1 MSRSV
6 DYSVFLRHQTGL
18 LMGLG
23 TRAAAGTLT
32 MAMGVTWLLSGGG
45 GSGERLWWWMG
56 LLGALSAMRVLA
68 VHRYLTQGHERSR
81 AWVAVFCVG
90 TLLSALMWGIS
101 TWWLGRPATY
111 EHNLILVLV
120 LVGIATGAVVVVSPM
135 LWLFRS
141 YLALLI
147 LPMVLDFALRDDSAY
162 KPIAAMA
169 AIGAL
174 LLQSIAQ
181 NYRKALFEGWT
192 LARTNTKLNEE
203 LQESNKALRASNALM
218 QEEMEGRQR
227 MEARFRHAFVQSS
240 IGMSFTDGTVLS
252 EVNLAL
258 ANVLGFA
265 REDLNGR
272 TLSGLLSVDLDP
284 LERMAAMRDLAVGM
298 MREYPFDAA
307 DGQRRWL
314 NVSFAR
320 LDEDGDPQA
329 QIAQFV
335 DVTGAREMSSRLL
348 YQARHDEL
356 TGLYNRR
363 EFEERLEAAL
373 QRARDQ
379 GVPHAVCYFDL
390 DQFKVVNDTCG
401 HAAGDQLLR
410 QIAATLGTV
419 ARKTDTIARM
429 GGDEFVLLM
438 EYCTVEQAQRTAQA
452 VRKALEDITFSWGEK
467 RFRVS
472 ASIGLVPVSSG
483 LEKVADLLSAAD
495 AACFVAKEQG
505 RNRVHTYGPSD
516 QELATRQSEMAWVE
530 RINRAIDD
538 DRLELFYQPI
548 EATVPGGRKERHI
561 ELLLRLREEDGRLVP
576 PGAFLPPAER
586 YHIITRIDRWVVERI
601 LRSFEEE
608 PALAAQVDVC
618 GINLSGQ
625 SLTNEEFFE
634 FLRDAMRRL
643 GPRASRICFEIT
655 ETAAIANIGA
665 AENFIRELRALGCKF
680 SLDDFGSGL
689 SSFGY
694 LKQLPVDHLKI
705 DGVFIRDLLSDPVD
719 YALVRAINEVGKT
732 LGKTTIAEFV
742 ENDQIRAKL
751 AELGVDCVQGYGVG
765 RPRPLREILATA
777 AD

>member
-1 MSRSV
+1 M
-6 DYSVFLRHQTGL
+6 
-18 LMGLG
+18 
-23 TRAAAGTLT
+23 
-32 MAMGVTWLLSGGG
+32 
-45 GSGERLWWWMG
+45 
-56 LLGALSAMRVLA
+56 
-68 VHRYLTQGHERSR
+68 
-81 AWVAVFCVG
+81 
-90 TLLSALMWGIS
+90 
-101 TWWLGRPATY
+101 
-111 EHNLILVLV
+111 
-120 LVGIATGAVVVVSPM
+120 
-135 LWLFRS
+135 
-141 YLALLI
+141 
-147 LPMVLDFALRDDSAY
+147 
-162 KPIAAMA
+162 
-169 AIGAL
+169 
-174 LLQSIAQ
+174 
-181 NYRKALFEGWT
+181 
-192 LARTNTKLNEE
+192 
-203 LQESNKALRASNALM
+203 
-218 QEEMEGRQR
+218 
-227 MEARFRHAFVQSS
+227 
-240 IGMSFTDGTVLS
+240 
-252 EVNLAL
+252 
-258 ANVLGFA
+258 
-265 REDLNGR
+265 
-272 TLSGLLSVDLDP
+272 
-284 LERMAAMRDLAVGM
+284 
-298 MREYPFDAA
+298 
-307 DGQRRWL
+307 
-314 NVSFAR
+314 
-320 LDEDGDPQA
+320 
-329 QIAQFV
+329 
-335 DVTGAREMSSRLL
+335 
-348 YQARHDEL
+348 
-356 TGLYNRR
+356 
-363 EFEERLEAAL
+363 
-373 QRARDQ
+373 
-379 GVPHAVCYFDL
+379 
-390 DQFKVVNDTCG
+390 VNDTCG

-410 QIAATLGTV
+410 QIATTLGTV

-429 GGDEFVLLM
+429 GGDEFVFLM

-452 VRKALEDITFSWGEK
+452 ARKALEDITFSWGEK

-483 LEKVADLLSAAD
+483 LEKVADILSAAD

-505 RNRVHTYGPSD
+505 RNRVHTYGPSY

-548 EATVPGGRKERHI
+548 EATVPGARDSRHI
-561 ELLLRLREEDGRLVP
+561 ELLPRLREEDGRLVP

-608 PALAAQVDVC
+608 PALAAHIDVC

-634 FLRDAMRRL
+634 FLRDAMRQL

>member
-1 MSRSV
+1 MTRSS
-6 DYSVFLRHQTGL
+6 DYTAFLRHQTGL
-18 LMGLG
+18 LIGMGARL
-23 TRAAAGTLT
+23 TAGTLV
-32 MAMGVTWLLSGGG
+32 MATGVGWLLSGDTGL
-45 GSGERLWWWMG
+45 SRALWWWLGVIGVLSG
-56 LLGALSAMRVLA
+56 LRLLA
-68 VHRYLTQGHERSR
+68 VHRYLRLGHEAAREW
-81 AWVAVFCVG
+81 AAVFCIG
-90 TLLSALMWGIS
+90 TLLTGLMWGTS
-101 TWWLGRPATY
+101 TWWLGRAASY
-111 EHNLILVLV
+111 EHNLMLVLV
-120 LVGIATGAVVVVSPM
+120 VVGIATGAVVVMSPL
-135 LWLFRS
+135 LWLLRGF
-141 YLALLI
+141 LLLLI
-147 LPMVLDFALRDDSAY
+147 LPMVADFVLRADSAY
-162 KPIAAMA
+162 GPLAPMA
-169 AIGAL
+169 ALGAF

-181 NYRKALFEGWT
+181 NYRRALFEGWT
-192 LARTNTKLNEE
+192 LASTNTKLNEE
-203 LQESNKALRASNALM
+203 LQESNEALRASNALM

-227 MEARFRHAFVQSS
+227 MEARFRHAFAQSS

-298 MREYPFDAA
+298 MREYAFDAA

-410 QIAATLGTV
+410 QIATTLGTV

-548 EATVPGGRKERHI
+548 EATVPGGHKSRHI

-608 PALAAQVDVC
+608 PALAAHIDVC

-634 FLRDAMRRL
+634 FLRDAMRQL